1 MTDPASPAPPDD
13 YDPTGPETF
22 ESTYATFAGL
32 RARCPVAHS
41 QAFEGF
47 WAVTRYQ
54 DVLDILMQP
63 ELYITSVRNVVPGSS
78 TTGRRPPLH
87 LDPPDHTPYRKAID
101 RALGAARVAGIE
113 NTTRTIARSLMR
125 SLVARGEADF
135 IEHFSSPL
143 PAAVFGEWL
152 GLTPAQTDVLWRTAR
167 AYVKAW
173 ESFDKGS
180 VAAAGAQLAEMAAE
194 VIAER
199 RREPRDPEIDPTS
212 SLLAARD
219 NDGNPFPE
227 NLLAGCVRQ
236 VLVVGLVAP
245 PILLGSIAVHLSRD
259 PELQQQ
265 LRADPALIPDAIEEF
280 LRLYTPYR
288 GFARSA
294 RREVELHGRRIRPG
308 EPIAL
313 VYASANRDEAVF
325 DQPDQFHLRRPNIR
339 QHLAFGRGPHSC
351 AGIALARQEL
361 RIALEELLAHTRH
374 FEVCGE
380 IRMSGM
386 PEVGPISVPLR
397 LTPAANAT
405 LSA

>member
-1 MTDPASPAPPDD
+1 MPDHPPPQLPDE
-13 YDPTGPETF
+13 YDPTAHETF
-22 ESTYATFAGL
+22 ESTYAVFAEL

-41 QAFEGF
+41 NAFDGF

-54 DVLDILMQP
+54 DVLDILLQP

-87 LDPPDHTPYRKAID
+87 LDPPSHTPYRKAID

-113 NTTRTIARSLMR
+113 DTTRRIARSLMQ
-125 SLVARGEADF
+125 SLVARREADF

-152 GLTPAQTDVLWRTAR
+152 GLTDAQTDVLWRTAR

-173 ESFDKGS
+173 ESFDKSS
-180 VAAAGAQLAEMAAE
+180 VAIAAGQLAEMAAE

-199 RREPRDPEIDPTS
+199 RCAPRDPEVDPTS

-219 NDGNPFPE
+219 NEGQPFPE
-227 NLLAGCVRQ
+227 ALLAGCVRQ

-259 PELQQQ
+259 QGLQRQ
-265 LRADPALIPDAIEEF
+265 LRDDPALIPDAIEEF

-294 RREVELHGRRIRPG
+294 RQEVELHGRRIQPG

-313 VYASANRDEAVF
+313 VYASANRDESVF
-325 DQPDQFHLRRPNIR
+325 PEPDEFRLRRPNIR
-339 QHLAFGRGPHSC
+339 QHLAFGRGPHMC

-361 RIALEELLAHTRH
+361 RIALEELLAQTTH
-374 FEVCGE
+374 FELCGE
-380 IRMSGM
+380 LKMSGM

-397 LTPAANAT
+397 MTAT
-405 LSA
+405 R

>member
-1 MTDPASPAPPDD
+1 MPDNASPAPPDD
-13 YDPTGPETF
+13 FDATAPETF
-22 ESTYATFAGL
+22 DSVHGVFADL

-41 QAFEGF
+41 SAFDGF
-47 WAVTRYQ
+47 WAVTRYE
-54 DVLDILMQP
+54 DIYDILMQP
-63 ELYITSVRNVVPGSS
+63 ETYITSVRNVVPGSS

-113 NTTRTIARSLMR
+113 NTTRGIARSLMR
-125 SLVARGEADF
+125 KFVAMREADF

-152 GLTPAQTDVLWRTAR
+152 GLTPVQTDVLWRTAR

-173 ESFDKGS
+173 ESFDKSS
-180 VAAAGAQLAEMAAE
+180 VAVAAAQLAEMAAE

-199 RREPRDPEIDPTS
+199 RREPRDPELDPTS

-219 NDGNPFPE
+219 NEGRPFPE

-259 PELQQQ
+259 PALQRQ
-265 LRADPALIPDAIEEF
+265 LRGEPALIPDAIEEF

-294 RREVELHGRRIRPG
+294 KQEVELHGRRIRPG

-313 VYASANRDEAVF
+313 VYASANRDESVF
-325 DQPDQFHLRRPNIR
+325 PEPDQFRLHRPNIR
-339 QHLAFGRGPHSC
+339 QHLAFGRGPHMC

-361 RIALEELLAHTRH
+361 RIALEELLQQTRH
-374 FEVCGE
+374 FEVCGDLK
-380 IRMSGM
+380 MSGM

-397 LTPAANAT
+397 LTPADLPPA
-405 LSA
+405 S

>member
-1 MTDPASPAPPDD
+1 MPDSPSNSARPPCPED
-13 YDPTGPETF
+13 YDPTAPETF
-22 ESTYATFAGL
+22 DSAHAVFADL

-41 QAFEGF
+41 RAFDGF
-47 WAVTRYQ
+47 WAVTRY
-54 DVLDILMQP
+54 DDIYDILLQP
-63 ELYITSVRNVVPGSS
+63 ETYITSVRNVVPGSS

-87 LDPPDHTPYRKAID
+87 LDPPDHTPYRRAID

-113 NTTRTIARSLMR
+113 PGTRAIARSLMQ

-135 IEHFSSPL
+135 VEHFSSPL

-152 GLTPAQTDVLWRTAR
+152 GLRAAQTDVLWRTAR

-173 ESFDKGS
+173 ESFDRAS
-180 VAAAGAQLAEMAAE
+180 VATAAAQLAEMAAE

-199 RREPRDPEIDPTS
+199 RREPRDPEVDPTS

-219 NDGNPFPE
+219 DRGDPFPE
-227 NLLAGCVRQ
+227 ALLAGCVRQ

-245 PILLGSIAVHLSRD
+245 PILLGSIAVHLARD
-259 PELQQQ
+259 VALQREL
-265 LRADPALIPDAIEEF
+265 RGDPTLIPDAVEEF

-294 RREVELHGRRIRPG
+294 RHEVELHGRRIRPG

-313 VYASANRDEAVF
+313 VYASANRDETVF
-325 DQPDQFHLRRPNIR
+325 PEPDRFRLRRPNIR
-339 QHLAFGRGPHSC
+339 QHLAFGRGPHMC

-361 RIALEELLAHTRH
+361 RIGLEELLAQTRH
-374 FEVCGE
+374 FELCGE
-380 IRMSGM
+380 LKMSGK
-386 PEVGPISVPLR
+386 PEIGPISVPLR
-397 LTPAANAT
+397 MTAA
-405 LSA
+405 

>member
-1 MTDPASPAPPDD
+1 MPDSPREPALPQD
-13 YDPTGPETF
+13 YDPTQEETF
-22 ESTYATFAGL
+22 DSPHAVFADL

-41 QAFEGF
+41 DAFDGF

-54 DVLDILMQP
+54 DIVDILQQP

-113 NTTRTIARSLMR
+113 GTTRRVARSLMQ

-135 IEHFSSPL
+135 VEHFSSPL

-152 GLTPAQTDVLWRTAR
+152 GLTESQTQVLWRTAK

-173 ESFDKGS
+173 ESFDKNS
-180 VAAAGAQLAEMAAE
+180 VAAAAGQLAEMAAE

-199 RREPRDPEIDPTS
+199 RREPRDPLVDPTS
-212 SLLAARD
+212 SLLEARD
-219 NDGNPFPE
+219 AEGNPLPE
-227 NLLAGCVRQ
+227 VLLAGCVRQ

-259 PELQQQ
+259 PALQQQ
-265 LRADPALIPDAIEEF
+265 LRTDLSLVPDAVEEF

-294 RREVELHGRRIRPG
+294 RREVELHGRRIQPG

-313 VYASANRDEAVF
+313 VYASANRDESVF
-325 DQPDQFHLRRPNIR
+325 PSPDEFQLRRPNIR
-339 QHLAFGRGPHSC
+339 QHLAFGRGPHLC

-361 RIALEELLAHTRH
+361 RIGLEELLTQTSH

-380 IRMSGM
+380 LKMSGM
-386 PEVGPISVPLR
+386 PEVGPIRVPLR
-397 LTPAANAT
+397 LQPRRAERD
-405 LSA
+405 

>member
-1 MTDPASPAPPDD
+1 MPPNE
-13 YDPTGPETF
+13 YDPTQEETF
-22 ESTYATFAGL
+22 ESTYAAFADL

-41 QAFEGF
+41 TSFDGF

-54 DVLDILMQP
+54 DVYDILMQP
-63 ELYITSVRNVVPGSS
+63 DLYITSVRNVVPGSS
-78 TTGRRPPLH
+78 ATGRRPPLH

-113 NTTRTIARSLMR
+113 HTTRRVARSLMQAF
-125 SLVARGEADF
+125 VAKGEADF
-135 IEHFSSPL
+135 VEHFSSPL
-143 PAAVFGEWL
+143 PAEVFGEWL
-152 GLTPAQTDVLWRTAR
+152 GLTEKQTQVLWRTAQ

-173 ESFDKGS
+173 ESFDKSS
-180 VAAAGAQLAEMAAE
+180 VATAAAQLAEMAAE

-199 RREPRDPEIDPTS
+199 RREPRDPDVDPTS

-219 NDGNPFPE
+219 DNGLPFPE
-227 NLLAGCVRQ
+227 VLLAGCVRQ

-259 PELQQQ
+259 VELQQQ
-265 LRADPALIPDAIEEF
+265 LRGDPSLVPDAIEEF

-294 RREVELHGRRIRPG
+294 RHEVELHGRRIKPG

-313 VYASANRDEAVF
+313 VYASANRDETVF
-325 DQPDQFHLRRPNIR
+325 PEPDEFQLRRPNIR
-339 QHLAFGRGPHSC
+339 QHLAFGRGPHLC

-361 RIALEELLAHTRH
+361 RIALEELLSQTSH
-374 FEVCGE
+374 FELCGDLK
-380 IRMSGM
+380 MSGM

-397 LTPAANAT
+397 VRAA
-405 LSA
+405 

>member
-1 MTDPASPAPPDD
+1 MPDHE
-13 YDPTGPETF
+13 YDPTGHETF
-22 ESTYATFAGL
+22 DSPYAAFADL
-32 RARCPVAHS
+32 RSRCPVAHS
-41 QAFEGF
+41 SSFDGF

-54 DVLDILMQP
+54 DIYDILMQP
-63 ELYITSVRNVVPGSS
+63 DVYITSVRNVVPGSS

-101 RALGAARVAGIE
+101 RALGAARVTDIE
-113 NTTRTIARSLMR
+113 GTTRRVARSLMQ
-125 SLVARGEADF
+125 SLVAMGEADF

-152 GLTPAQTDVLWRTAR
+152 GLSEQQTGVLWRTAQ

-173 ESFDKGS
+173 ESFDKSS
-180 VAAAGAQLAEMAAE
+180 VAAAAAQLAEMAAE

-199 RREPRDPEIDPTS
+199 QREPRDPNVDPTS

-219 NDGNPFPE
+219 AQGQPFPE
-227 NLLAGCVRQ
+227 ALLAGCVRQ

-259 PELQQQ
+259 PQLQRQ
-265 LRADPALIPDAIEEF
+265 LREDPSLVPDAVEEF

-294 RREVELHGRRIRPG
+294 KHDVTLHGRTIRVG

-313 VYASANRDEAVF
+313 VYASANRDETVF
-325 DQPDQFHLRRPNIR
+325 PQPDEFRLHRPNIR
-339 QHLAFGRGPHSC
+339 QHLAFGRGPHMC

-361 RIALEELLAHTRH
+361 RIALEELLAQTSH

-380 IRMSGM
+380 LRMSGM

-397 LTPAANAT
+397 LTAA
-405 LSA
+405 S

>member
-1 MTDPASPAPPDD
+1 MNE
-13 YDPTGPETF
+13 YDPTKDESF
-22 ESTYATFAGL
+22 EGTYAAFRDL
-32 RARCPVAHS
+32 RAKCPVAHS
-41 QAFEGF
+41 TAFDGF

-54 DVLDILMQP
+54 DIHDILMQP
-63 ELYITSVRNVVPGSS
+63 DLYITSVRNVVPGSS

-113 NTTRTIARSLMR
+113 STTRRIAQTLMQ
-125 SLVARGEADF
+125 SFVAMKEADF

-152 GLTPAQTDVLWRTAR
+152 GLTDTQTQVLWRTAK

-173 ESFDKGS
+173 ESFDKSS
-180 VAAAGAQLAEMAAE
+180 VAVAAGQLAEMAAE

-199 RREPRDPEIDPTS
+199 RREPRDPNLDPTS

-219 NDGNPFPE
+219 EQGLPFPE
-227 NLLAGCVRQ
+227 VLLAGCVRQ

-259 PELQQQ
+259 VRLQDE
-265 LRADPALIPDAIEEF
+265 LRADLTLVPDAVEEF

-294 RREVELHGRRIRPG
+294 RREVELHGRKIQPG

-325 DQPDQFHLRRPNIR
+325 PEPDEFRLRRPNIR
-339 QHLAFGRGPHSC
+339 QHLAFGRGPHMC

-361 RIALEELLAHTRH
+361 RIALEELLKQTRH
-374 FEVCGE
+374 FEVCGDLK
-380 IRMSGM
+380 MSGM

-397 LTPAANAT
+397 VSAA
-405 LSA
+405 

>member
-1 MTDPASPAPPDD
+1 MPDE
-13 YDPTGPETF
+13 YDPTAEESF
-22 ESTYATFAGL
+22 EHSHAVFADL

-41 QAFEGF
+41 RAFDGF

-54 DVLDILMQP
+54 DILDILQQP

-87 LDPPDHTPYRKAID
+87 LDPPDHTPYRRAID
-101 RALGAARVAGIE
+101 RALGGPRVAAIE
-113 NTTRTIARSLMR
+113 NTTRRAARTLMQ
-125 SLVARGEADF
+125 SLVAMGEADF
-135 IEHFSSPL
+135 VEHFSSPL

-152 GLTPAQTDVLWRTAR
+152 GLTDAQTQVLWSTAR

-173 ESFDKGS
+173 EAFDKNS
-180 VAAAGAQLAEMAAE
+180 VAVAAAQLAEMAAE

-199 RREPRDPEIDPTS
+199 RAQPRDPSVDPTS
-212 SLLAARD
+212 SLLEARD
-219 NDGNPFPE
+219 DQGNPFPE

-259 PELQQQ
+259 VKLQNE
-265 LRADPALIPDAIEEF
+265 LRADLSLVPDAVEEF

-294 RREVELHGRRIRPG
+294 KTEVELHGRRIKPG

-313 VYASANRDEAVF
+313 VYASANRDESVF
-325 DQPDQFHLRRPNIR
+325 PEPDEFKLRRPNIR
-339 QHLAFGRGPHSC
+339 QHLAFGRGPHMC

-361 RIALEELLAHTRH
+361 RIALEELLKQTSH
-374 FEVCGE
+374 FELCGDLK
-380 IRMSGM
+380 MSGM
-386 PEVGPISVPLR
+386 PELGPISVPLR
-397 LTPAANAT
+397 LVGAG
-405 LSA
+405 